1 MGWFI
6 VDGKTSYVLILI
18 ILHVLDDMDCKY
30 IQKKYLLPLNV
41 ICVSFK
47 YPDYSVEG
55 GLFLLRRITN
65 VYYVFINRN

>member
-30 IQKKYLLPLNV
+30 IQKKIFTASKCYL
-41 ICVSFK
+41 CVF
-47 YPDYSVEG
+47 
-55 GLFLLRRITN
+55 
-65 VYYVFINRN
+65 